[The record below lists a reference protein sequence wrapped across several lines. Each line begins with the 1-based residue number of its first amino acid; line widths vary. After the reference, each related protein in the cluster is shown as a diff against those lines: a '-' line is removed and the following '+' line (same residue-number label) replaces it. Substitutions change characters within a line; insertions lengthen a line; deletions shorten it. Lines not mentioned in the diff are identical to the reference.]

1 MFYSSKAKRRGWID
15 LLTRW
20 VVTLGGGSV
29 FLAIATI
36 FVFLV
41 WVVAPIFFPASIEK
55 GVVLP
60 VAERTT
66 LYVGTNENGEIAT
79 RISADGIIE
88 FYDRAKGRPT
98 ASFDLNFQITN
109 ISPVYPTSNTYA
121 LLDEEGRLN
130 FISADHEAIF
140 VDGQRDV
147 VSHAKFSFNASAIDV
162 EASSV
167 IDLHWFYQNLVNR
180 KCT

>member
-1 MFYSSKAKRRGWID
+1 MFNSSNAKRRGWID

-20 VVTLGGGSV
+20 VVTIGGGSV

-41 WVVAPIFFPASIEK
+41 WVVAPILFPASIEK
-55 GVVLP
+55 GETIT

-66 LYVGTNENGEIAT
+66 LFVGTNENGEIAT

-88 FYDRAKGRPT
+88 FYDRAQGRPN
-98 ASFDLNFQITN
+98 ASFDLNFQISN
-109 ISPVYPTSNTYA
+109 IFRVYPTPNTYA

-140 VDGQRDV
+140 VNGQRDV
-147 VSHAKFSFNASAIDV
+147 VSQAKFSFNASTIDV

-167 IDLHWFYQNLVNR
+167 IDLHWFNQNLVVAL
-180 KCT
+180 

>member
-1 MFYSSKAKRRGWID
+1 MFNSSKAKRRGWID

-20 VVTLGGGSV
+20 VVTIGGGSV

-55 GVVLP
+55 GETLT

-66 LYVGTNENGEIAT
+66 LFVGTNENGEIAT

-88 FYDRAKGRPT
+88 YYDRA
-98 ASFDLNFQITN
+98 
-109 ISPVYPTSNTYA
+109 
-121 LLDEEGRLN
+121 
-130 FISADHEAIF
+130 
-140 VDGQRDV
+140 
-147 VSHAKFSFNASAIDV
+147 
-162 EASSV
+162 
-167 IDLHWFYQNLVNR
+167 
-180 KCT
+180 